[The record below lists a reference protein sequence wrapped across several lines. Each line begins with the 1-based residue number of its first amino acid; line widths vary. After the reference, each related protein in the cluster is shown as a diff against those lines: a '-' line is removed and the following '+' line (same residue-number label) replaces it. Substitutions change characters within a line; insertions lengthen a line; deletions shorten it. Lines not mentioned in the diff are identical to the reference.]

1 MDFTT
6 IANLGR
12 FKDIVFILLKYGFED
27 LVSRLDLPGK
37 RVIKEPSKEDRA
49 LGTYERVRRA
59 LEDLGPTFIKFG
71 QIMSLRPDLLPHPF
85 IHELSKLQDEVRQ
98 EDFEDVKTVVEQSLK
113 HSLKN
118 LFTIFDPHPL
128 AAASL
133 SQVHRAV
140 LRKEGRM
147 VAVKVQ
153 RPKIRHKIEQD
164 LNILA
169 AVAERMHKRLGEVEI
184 YDLPNLVKI
193 VRKNLLGELDF
204 SREAHHIK
212 IALAHRSEDSDI
224 QIPGVYLDYCTEKIL
239 MMDFVQGSR
248 LKDLS
253 IKDVND
259 AQALAKQ
266 GLRAVMKQILG
277 DGFFHA
283 DPHPGNILITQGPSL
298 CLIDWGSVGRLSRNA
313 RYELMDIVESVVEW
327 DSEKLMNTLLAVT
340 RPEHEVDL
348 RSLERALMDILD
360 LHFAVP
366 LKEMHLGGLLLDI
379 SAVLRE
385 HHLRLPSDMGMTV
398 KALVTAEG
406 TAREIYPELN
416 IVSEAE
422 PYIRQL
428 VAQRYKPSTLWKNFQ
443 SKAIRF
449 FSSQG
454 RLPGLLSRIIDKV
467 DRGDLNIQFEHKNL
481 DGLKRSV
488 ENSFNRLTFGIIV
501 AALIIGSSMI
511 ITTGVGPL
519 LFGFPAL
526 GIIGYLLSAC
536 VGLWLVFNIIR
547 TRRF

>member
-1 MDFTT
+1 MDFQT
-6 IANLGR
+6 ITNLGR

-27 LVSRLDLPGK
+27 LVARLDLPGK
-37 RVIKEPSKEDRA
+37 RVMKEPSKEDRV

-71 QIMSLRPDLLPHPF
+71 QIMSLRPDLLPRPF
-85 IHELSKLQDEVRQ
+85 IHELSKLQDEVHP
-98 EDFEDVKTVVEQSLK
+98 EDFENVKIVVEQELK
-113 HSLKN
+113 HSLKD

-140 LRKEGRM
+140 LRKEGRI

-169 AVAERMHKRLGEVEI
+169 AVADRMHKRLSEVEI
-184 YDLPNLVKI
+184 YDLPNLVRI
-193 VRKNLLGELDF
+193 VRKSLLRELDF
-204 SREAHHIK
+204 MREAHHIK
-212 IALAHRSEDSDI
+212 IALAHLDGGSDV

-239 MMDFVQGSR
+239 TMDFVQGSR
-248 LKDLS
+248 LKDRG
-253 IKDVND
+253 INDVND
-259 AQALAKQ
+259 AQNLAKQ
-266 GLRAVMKQILG
+266 GLRTIMKQILG

-313 RYELMDIVESVVEW
+313 RNELMDMVEAVVEW
-327 DSEKLMNTLLAVT
+327 DSEKLMSTLLTIT
-340 RPEHEVDL
+340 RPDHDVDL
-348 RSLERALMDILD
+348 NALDRELMDILD

-379 SAVLRE
+379 STVLRE
-385 HHLRLPSDMGMTV
+385 HRLRLPSDMGMTI

-422 PYIRQL
+422 PYVRGL
-428 VAQRYKPSTLWKNFQ
+428 VAQRYKPSALWKNFKT
-443 SKAIRF
+443 KAVRF

-454 RLPGLLSRIIDKV
+454 RIPWLLTRIIDKV
-467 DRGDLNIQFEHKNL
+467 DRGDLNIQFEHRNL

-488 ENSFNRLTFGIIV
+488 ENSFDRLTFGIIV

-547 TRRF
+547 SRRY